1 VLRDKKVVRCLC
13 ALPFSPSSEDLKLH
27 HQEKKRFCANFHQ
40 TETLFTYSGCDTIIS
55 FSAVPQEGNLIYTMN
70 CVVRLFVTEFNCRML
85 QPVNSITMILK
96 I

>member
-1 VLRDKKVVRCLC
+1 VKRDRFPVFIWEPQTVRKQKI
-13 ALPFSPSSEDLKLH
+13 F
-27 HQEKKRFCANFHQ
+27 ANFHQ
-40 TETLFTYSGCDTIIS
+40 TETALIFNSGCDAIGF
-55 FSAVPQEGNLIYTMN
+55 FSAVPQEGDLILYDE